1 MRQRQSQ
8 QSQANLTP
16 KQRTAQIDKNKITNP
31 ALQNI
36 PANYFVPGTKNLGIS
51 GVGLLKPVPVFPAQF
66 NPETNS
72 LGKPVLQSKNATKW
86 VYFFIESNN
95 QNVNV
100 LEGLIKSFA
109 IVRTLYPTTIKE
121 VAFMLGSSYRN
132 ITGLT
137 LQQYETSSFSHPTYI
152 NDDNLPFQI
161 RYAEIPIF
169 IQRTPGRLDNVP
181 LGSPSFDTTPDG
193 VTTRQ
198 GPVPTPPY
206 TNFATSTG
214 ATTDVFPAIGATV
227 SFKDTSVRSPW
238 QFAPTGWYW
247 EFGNTA
253 SPTGSTA
260 QNPIVLYATGG
271 SFTVRLTASNG
282 SGSTTLTRPNF
293 VNAGITTTST
303 TTTTTIRPITST
315 TTTTTIPI
323 STSTTTSTT
332 IAPTSTTTTTTA
344 APFCSIPDVR
354 VTAYESF
361 TYSFDNGTAA
371 IMSLYDGPT
380 FVVTLKVGIE
390 SDRITFVNEIITIV
404 DYRNIGYFYSA
415 EDGSYLG
422 CGTVNITTTTTS
434 TSTTSTSTS
443 TTSSSTSTTST
454 TTVNPCP
461 SSLSVVFSDT
471 GGGNVNVQNNEALI
485 LEVYDDTSFLG
496 QLNPGEGQT
505 FTFNVKIKLVIADT
519 PECTYCF
526 DINPPYSKISC

>member
-1 MRQRQSQ
+1 LRQRQSQ
-8 QSQANLTP
+8 KSQANLTP
-16 KQRTAQIDKNKITNP
+16 KQRTDQIDKNKVTKP
-31 ALQNI
+31 GLQNI

-51 GVGLLKPVPVFPAQF
+51 GVGLLKPVPVFPQQF

-72 LGKPVLQSKNATKW
+72 LGKPVLQSKNLTKW

-109 IVRTLYPTTIKE
+109 IVRTLYPTTLKE
-121 VAFMLGSSYRN
+121 VAFMLGSSYKN

-137 LQQYETSSFSHPTYI
+137 LQQYETGSFSHPSYI

-198 GPVPTPPY
+198 GPIPTPPY

-214 ATTDVFPAIGATV
+214 VTTSVFPAIGATV
-227 SFKDTSVRSPW
+227 SFRDTSVRSPW

-260 QNPIVLYATGG
+260 QNPIVLYPSGG
-271 SFTVRLTASNG
+271 SFTVTLTASNAA
-282 SGSTTLTRPNF
+282 GSTTLTRPGF

-344 APFCSIPDVR
+344 APYCSRPSVI
-354 VTAYESF
+354 VTNEGEF
-361 TYSFDNGTAA
+361 TYTFLNNTAA
-371 IMSLYDGPT
+371 TMSLYDGPT
-380 FVVTLKVGIE
+380 FVDTLKVGVIT
-390 SDRITFVNEIITIV
+390 DPITFKNDLITII
-404 DYRNIGYFYSA
+404 DNKSIGYFYSV

-422 CGTVNITTTTTS
+422 CGTVNITTT
-434 TSTTSTSTS
+434 STTSTSTS
-443 TTSSSTSTTST
+443 TSTSSTSTTSSST
-454 TTVNPCP
+454 TTTTT
-461 SSLSVVFSDT
+461 SASLSPEGPGGPMDPVDPELPT
-471 GGGNVNVQNNEALI
+471 G
-485 LEVYDDTSFLG
+485 
-496 QLNPGEGQT
+496 P
-505 FTFNVKIKLVIADT
+505 
-519 PECTYCF
+519 
-526 DINPPYSKISC
+526 